1 MSLILNMVGGRR
13 HRRGGP
19 PGTPRRRSVHRA
31 GAVTVTVL
39 AMVTSACTSGDEG
52 AGGALGVVASAYPL
66 AEAAERVGGE
76 LVSVQNLTPP
86 GVEPH
91 DLELTPDDLEAILGS
106 DLVLFV
112 GAGFQPAVEEAVTD
126 AEGRVLDALDVVE
139 PLPAGERAHET
150 DGDDHAGELDPHIW
164 LDPMRLATVATAVG
178 DALAEVDPA
187 NADAYRA
194 NADAYVAELEA
205 LDAEFRDGLGSCS
218 SRLLV
223 VSHAAFGYLVDA
235 YGLEQEAIAGISP
248 ETEPDPARLAE
259 LAELVR
265 EEGVTTIFTE
275 TLVAPDVAE
284 TLAGEAGVTTAVL
297 NPIEG
302 LTDDQLEAGEDYG
315 SVMRRNLQTLRGA
328 LGCR

>member
-1 MSLILNMVGGRR
+1 VALAAVALVLATLMVGCGAEGE
-13 HRRGGP
+13 GGD
-19 PGTPRRRSVHRA
+19 GD
-31 GAVTVTVL
+31 GAVR
-39 AMVTSACTSGDEG
+39 
-52 AGGALGVVASAYPL
+52 VVAGAYPL
-66 AEAAERVGGE
+66 AEVAEHVGGDLAE
-76 LVSVQNLTPP
+76 VDNLTPP

-91 DLELTPDDLEAILGS
+91 DLQLAPDELESLLTA
-106 DLVLFV
+106 DLVLIV
-112 GAGFQPAVEEAVTD
+112 GGGFQPAVQDAVGD
-126 AEGRVLDALDVVE
+126 AAGRVLDALDVVE
-139 PLPAGERAHET
+139 PLPADEHAREA